1 MRLQVVVVSEPDR
14 KVEEQRFVQELVAD
28 LCIRFIMTLR
38 VSSVLCPRRSRPAC
52 RPVRQSQSARA
63 LPVARE
69 RSIGKCTQ
77 SFRGDDRRSHSSQRE
92 RWLGTVLARH
102 ALGAAD
108 RKLLIGTRTAELSS
122 LDGAYRLQV
131 LAGGSL

>member
-1 MRLQVVVVSEPDR
+1 MTIVDR
-14 KVEEQRFVQELVAD
+14 
-28 LCIRFIMTLR
+28 T
-38 VSSVLCPRRSRPAC
+38 
-52 RPVRQSQSARA
+52 A
-63 LPVARE
+63 L
-69 RSIGKCTQ
+69 S
-77 SFRGDDRRSHSSQRE
+77 E